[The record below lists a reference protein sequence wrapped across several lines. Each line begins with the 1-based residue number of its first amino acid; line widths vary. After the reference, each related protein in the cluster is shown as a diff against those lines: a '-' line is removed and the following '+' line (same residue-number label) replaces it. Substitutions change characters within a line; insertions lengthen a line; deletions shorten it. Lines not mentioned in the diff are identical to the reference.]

1 MRTKPN
7 EVKMSP
13 FDAVIKYLAG
23 AMAVLYIVI
32 GTAILLRTPVFLN
45 LPGRYSWL
53 LGLLLIVYGVFRG
66 YKVYQRYFKNNE

>member
-1 MRTKPN
+1 
-7 EVKMSP
+7 MSP

-53 LGLLLIVYGVFRG
+53 LGLLLVVYGVFRG

>member
-53 LGLLLIVYGVFRG
+53 LGLLLVVYGVFRG

>member
-1 MRTKPN
+1 
-7 EVKMSP
+7 MSP

-32 GTAILLRTPVFLN
+32 GTAILLRPPVFLN

-53 LGLLLIVYGVFRG
+53 LGLLLVVYGVFRG